1 MLPGE
6 EDVAPRQRRKWVI
19 GTPTHVLPTE
29 SGDYVLLTRPRLTP
43 PPGSPQLTPIQPPPL
58 RGRPNQLFSPPVDW
72 ERLESRFQPLAALNK
87 APVGASK
94 PDLCVQSSGMRL
106 TAARCAG
113 EVVQPRRR
121 RMEA

>member
-72 ERLESRFQPLAALNK
+72 ERLESRLQPLAALNK

-106 TAARCAG
+106 TAARCAS

>member
-43 PPGSPQLTPIQPPPL
+43 PLTPIQPPPL
-58 RGRPNQLFSPPVDW
+58 SGRPNQLFSPPVDW
-72 ERLESRFQPLAALNK
+72 ERLEPRLQPLAALNK
-87 APVGASK
+87 APVDASK